1 MLADTAAW
9 PIDKIRTYVTAQLPL
24 FTTFNFTVAEASR
37 TGATVELLDGLGA
50 TRPGGIIAGPV
61 LFAMADVAVYCL
73 ALGSY
78 GDPNAATVDMSI
90 NFLRPANA
98 PLIARATPLKLGR
111 RLLTA
116 EITMTSADKIVAKA
130 ISTWVVSA
138 EHLKSEP
145 G

>member
-1 MLADTAAW
+1 MLSEPAAW
-9 PIDKIRTYVTAQLPL
+9 PIDKIRDYVTAGLPL
-24 FTTFNFTVAEASR
+24 FKTFNFTVEEATR
-37 TGATVELLDGLGA
+37 TGATVALHDGLGA
-50 TRPGGIIAGPV
+50 TRPGGIIAGPI

-90 NFLRPANA
+90 NFLRPAHA
-98 PLIARATPLKLGR
+98 PLIARASPLKLGR

-116 EITMTSADKIVAKA
+116 EITMTSADKLVAKA

-138 EHLKSEP
+138 S
-145 G
+145 

>member
-1 MLADTAAW
+1 MLSDTAAW
-9 PIDKIRTYVTAQLPL
+9 PIEKIRDYVNAGLPL
-24 FTTFNFTVAEASR
+24 LKAFNFSVTEAAR
-37 TGATVELLDGLGA
+37 TGATVELHDGLGA
-50 TRPGGIIAGPV
+50 TRPGGIIAGPI

-90 NFLRPANA
+90 NFLRPAHA

-116 EITMTSADKIVAKA
+116 EIAMTSGGKLVAKA
-130 ISTWVVSA
+130 TTTWVVSA
-138 EHLKSEP
+138 AHLKSEP